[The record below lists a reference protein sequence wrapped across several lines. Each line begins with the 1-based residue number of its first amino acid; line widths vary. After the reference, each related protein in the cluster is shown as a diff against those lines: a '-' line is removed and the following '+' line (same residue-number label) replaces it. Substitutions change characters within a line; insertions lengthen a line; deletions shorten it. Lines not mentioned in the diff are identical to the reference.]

1 MDARLSP
8 LVTIL
13 DLNTDLLLNALD
25 GLTDSEAQLRLP
37 GGGNSVAFLAA
48 HLTDSRHF
56 LASRLGHS
64 APNPL
69 SRYLADAK
77 SIDEIRSWATLD
89 QVRAA
94 WISISGHVL
103 TVLDAIGSEE
113 LNRPNAHQFPCDDTS
128 VLGLL
133 AFLTQHDSYHIGQVG
148 FIRRQLGKP
157 AMAYTRGTR
166 DRTPAGRLIQA

>member
-1 MDARLSP
+1 MDARLTP

-13 DLNTDLLLNALD
+13 GLNTDLLLNALD
-25 GLTDSEAQLRLP
+25 GLSESEAQHRLP

-64 APNPL
+64 LPNPL

-94 WISISGHVL
+94 WISISTHLL
-103 TVLDAIGSEE
+103 TVLESVDSEQ
-113 LNRPNAHQFPCDDTS
+113 LDQANAHRFPCDDAT
-128 VLGLL
+128 VLGMVT
-133 AFLTQHDSYHIGQVG
+133 FLTQHDSYHIGQVG
-148 FIRRQLGKP
+148 FVRRQLGKP
-157 AMAYTRGTR
+157 AISYARGAKYT
-166 DRTPAGRLIQA
+166 TPAVGT

>member
-1 MDARLSP
+1 MDARLTP
-8 LVTIL
+8 LSTIL

-25 GLTDSEAQLRLP
+25 GLTDAEAQHRLP

-56 LASRLGHS
+56 LASRLGHPL
-64 APNPL
+64 PNPL
-69 SRYLADAK
+69 ARYLADAK

-94 WISISGHVL
+94 WISISAHLL
-103 TVLDAIGSEE
+103 TVLESLGTEQLD
-113 LNRPNAHQFPCDDTS
+113 RPNAHRFPCDDTTG
-128 VLGLL
+128 LGLI

-148 FIRRQLGKP
+148 FVRRQLGRP
-157 AMAYTRGTR
+157 AMTYARGTR
-166 DRTPAGRLIQA
+166 DTPVAAV